1 MKTTLKN
8 VAIAVSILMMVV
20 VVLTAIDKA
29 SDIGVSASKTAIKVT
44 VVDLDNN
51 PVHNAVVK
59 IGSKTF
65 FCDNNGNSP
74 VIELDT
80 LANCYD
86 KNITTWHTQTV
97 IVTKDGFVPTVVLNC
112 VVFNK
117 ETRKLTVKIYPM
129 DQSNLPYVCYVETP
143 PADFLEGLVGGQLT
157 AQFSQQF

>member
-8 VAIAVSILMMVV
+8 VAIAIALLAMVV
-20 VVLTAIDKA
+20 VVLSAIDKA

-51 PVHNAVVK
+51 PVHNAVVT
-59 IGSKTF
+59 IGEKAF

-80 LANCYD
+80 LTNCYD
-86 KNITTWHTQTV
+86 KDVTSWHTQTV

-112 VVFNK
+112 VVFDK

-143 PADFLEGLVGGQLT
+143 PADFLEGLVGGN
-157 AQFSQQF
+157 